1 MRLAVPIALLV
12 MLTGC
17 AGNPAPGTGET
28 AKTEPGSDLW
38 ATSWRLV
45 EVQGAAALE
54 GIEATLEFPE
64 PGRVAG
70 NGSCNR
76 FSGSVEV
83 TGNSVMVRQLA
94 ATRKACIEPAAN
106 RQEVEYLRALE
117 ASGRYSIQ
125 GDVLELSSARG
136 APPLR
141 FRRAG
146 S

>member
-1 MRLAVPIALLV
+1 MKLAAPMALLV
-12 MLTGC
+12 LLTGC
-17 AGNPAPGTGET
+17 AGNSPA
-28 AKTEPGSDLW
+28 AGSELW
-38 ATSWRLV
+38 GTSWRLV

-76 FSGSVEV
+76 FSGSVEL

-94 ATRKACIEPAAN
+94 ATRMACIEPAAN
-106 RQEVEYLRALE
+106 RQEADYLRALE
-117 ASGRYSIQ
+117 ASGRYAIQ
-125 GDVLELSSARG
+125 GDMLELYSARG

-146 S
+146 T

>member
-1 MRLAVPIALLV
+1 MKLAVSIALLV
-12 MLTGC
+12 LLTGC
-17 AGNPAPGTGET
+17 AGNPESGTGET
-28 AKTEPGSDLW
+28 AKTEPGADLW
-38 ATSWRLV
+38 GTSWRLV

-54 GIEATLEFPE
+54 GVEATLEFPE

-76 FSGSVEV
+76 FSGSIQV
-83 TGNSVMVRQLA
+83 TGNSVMIRQLA
-94 ATRKACIEPAAN
+94 ATRMACIEPAAN
-106 RQEVEYLRALE
+106 RQELDYLGALE

-125 GDVLELSSARG
+125 GDVLELYSARG

-146 S
+146 T